1 MCWAGSLYNH
11 AIEVMF
17 ACEKAVVL
25 EPENGNILD
34 SWGIASTLTRDKKG
48 AIENFESYIKSTNEY
63 KEKVQRQRWIN
74 ALRAGESPFTEEMK
88 RLLNE

>member
-1 MCWAGSLYNH
+1 
-11 AIEVMF
+11 MF

-34 SWGIASTLTRDKKG
+34 SWGIVRTLTRDKKG

-74 ALRAGESPFTEEMK
+74 ALRAGESPFTEEMR